1 MVKSARLRRTQHD
14 RAAGPVLPDDLVLW
28 EILYRLPAKELLRCR
43 AVCRSWR
50 RLSCD
55 AEFLLAHHKHQPS
68 LPLVPATID
77 AFDILQSPAVRR
89 PILGF
94 SSHTECSNYYI
105 HASCDGL
112 LLLSR
117 TYRLYYI
124 CNPATRQWCP
134 LPNVTNVAALCTI
147 TARPASTASSTG
159 TLIETTLVVLSTTF
173 SPWVPPPWR
182 NGGASD
188 LQCPHPHRP

>member
-1 MVKSARLRRTQHD
+1 L
-14 RAAGPVLPDDLVLW
+14 DLW
-28 EILYRLPAKELLRCR
+28 
-43 AVCRSWR
+43 
-50 RLSCD
+50 
-55 AEFLLAHHKHQPS
+55 
-68 LPLVPATID
+68 
-77 AFDILQSPAVRR
+77 QSPAVRR

-94 SSHTECSNYYI
+94 SSHKECSNYYI